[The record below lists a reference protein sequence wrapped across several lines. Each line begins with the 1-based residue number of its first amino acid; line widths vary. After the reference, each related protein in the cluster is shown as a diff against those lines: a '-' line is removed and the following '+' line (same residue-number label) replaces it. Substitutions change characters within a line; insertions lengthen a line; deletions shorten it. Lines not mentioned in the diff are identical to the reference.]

1 MPNTPEEKKKADTKK
16 GMVNNNIKDWL
27 SSIGDSIVSDIM
39 LNLLMFIPRMIGKL
53 LKVIFS

>member
-1 MPNTPEEKKKADTKK
+1 MPNTPEKKKSDTKK
-16 GMVNNNIKDWL
+16 DSVNNNIKDWL